1 MSEHTI
7 INITFYFAKMTSN
20 NNFHEEDDDDIDSAR
35 ALGRTTYA
43 TSE

>member
-7 INITFYFAKMTSN
+7 INIAFYFEKMTSN
-20 NNFHEEDDDDIDSAR
+20 NNFHEEDDDDVDSAR